1 MKMTLCLLTI
11 LLLKQLKINGKMII
25 PIGDLNQKMI
35 LIKKTDANNFE
46 KIDLGSFKFVPM
58 LKKTI

>member
-1 MKMTLCLLTI
+1 
-11 LLLKQLKINGKMII
+11 MII

-35 LIKKTDANNFE
+35 LIKKTDVNNFD
-46 KIDLGSFKFVPM
+46 KTDLGSFKFVPM

>member
-1 MKMTLCLLTI
+1 ME
-11 LLLKQLKINGKMII
+11 LLKQLKINGKMII

-35 LIKKTDANNFE
+35 LIKKTDVNNFE

>member
-1 MKMTLCLLTI
+1 
-11 LLLKQLKINGKMII
+11 MII

-46 KIDLGSFKFVPM
+46 KTDLGSFKFVPM
-58 LKKTI
+58 LKKII